1 MSLIEEEVF
10 DIEYQEGLIRRENS
24 YHYGNE
30 VQVNQETEVTYGV
43 DM

>member
-1 MSLIEEEVF
+1 MSLIDEEVF
-10 DIEYQEGLIRRENS
+10 VTEYQDDLIKRENS

-30 VQVNQETEVTYGV
+30 VQVNQETEVIYGV